1 MNYMSYK
8 TIQVMKK
15 SERAEVIFAAVD
27 GMEKPVVVKKL
38 TEANPEIY
46 REVAKINS
54 PHIPKIYCVEE
65 QEDVL
70 FVAEEFIDG
79 CTLSAYLEK
88 ETLTD
93 TKKLE
98 LMLQLCDAL
107 EVLHRCIPP
116 VIHRDIKPSNIL
128 VTQDGIVKIIDFDA
142 ARQYKTEKNT
152 SDTRLL
158 GTIEYAAPE
167 QFGYSQTDLR
177 SDIYSAGVVFSEIK
191 IGKEAPF
198 AKDWKR
204 LVDKCTSFDPE
215 NRYKN
220 VAELKKDLL
229 KCIRKRKNG
238 KKYAG
243 FVAVGAAVLLLAAG
257 GLLLSRNKETE
268 VANITPTMAAE
279 PSSVPTAT
287 DVPEIIQTPVPE
299 SPIKNIQTPVAK
311 DNSKRILGVRT
322 EAIGYGFDGM
332 DYVESEGVS
341 YKIHDSGSA
350 SVQFEKNNGRIVF
363 ELPVIVDMNYCVDVM
378 TRIDTPVG
386 DVTFI
391 LYDENGI
398 AVESFDINKTQEAE
412 KVYFSTSCSG
422 KVAYVG
428 FMANDAEL
436 EDYSEFA
443 AKLYYV
449 DFMVINPD
457 TPKISYTMGELAEED
472 YYYCDYTRNEDG
484 SVTIEYEQL
493 HGKLKLRLP
502 EEIDM
507 RYCVGIGIVMKSEQ
521 GLLEVNS
528 YNNEFENV
536 EPFQGYKTKGIEEKL
551 LRSYTGVA
559 VGGIGLRIDGPET
572 EDYSGCTATV
582 YAINFYM
589 EDDYQEKI
597 AQASA
602 AIPPEMIEKKV
613 VGKQAEPV
621 KYLISDLQYKDFND
635 LSYQLNDDGS
645 VFLKFTKIY
654 DSILYE
660 IPEMIDM
667 SCCEKFTVKM
677 DVHKGEVA
685 VILHDENGM
694 SVESFYHPYGTAEED
709 GLSFSWSPRHMGKAA
724 YISFMAN
731 DGGLEDYSD
740 FDSTVYSVTFYMEEP
755 EENEVTEPAGTEGVV
770 LLQDRII
777 WSESALPVNIA
788 LNRTELCKVE
798 RVFLCEQESATEP
811 YVEAITE
818 LP

>member
-1 MNYMSYK
+1 MDYMSYK
-8 TIQVMKK
+8 TIQVIKK
-15 SERAEVIFAAVD
+15 SERAEIIFAAVD
-27 GMEKPVVVKKL
+27 GMEKPVVIKRL

-46 REVAKINS
+46 RQVAKTNS

-65 QEDVL
+65 QENELV
-70 FVAEEFIDG
+70 VAEEFIDG
-79 CTLSAYLEK
+79 CTLSTYLEK
-88 ETLTD
+88 EILTD

-107 EVLHRCIPP
+107 DVLHRCIPP

-128 VTQDGIVKIIDFDA
+128 ITPDGVLKIIDFDA

-177 SDIYSAGVVFSEIK
+177 SDIYSVGVVFSEIK

-229 KCIRKRKNG
+229 KCIRKEKNG

-243 FVAVGAAVLLLAAG
+243 VVVAVTAVLLLSVS
-257 GLLLSRNKETE
+257 GLFLTQNKENE
-268 VANITPTMAAE
+268 AENITPTMAAE
-279 PSSVPTAT
+279 PSPAPTAT
-287 DVPEIIQTPVPE
+287 PTVTATPVPE
-299 SPIKNIQTPVAK
+299 SVVENIKTPVKNKAW
-311 DNSKRILGVRT
+311 KRTIGTRT
-322 EAIGYGFDGM
+322 EVVGYTISGM

-341 YKIHDSGSA
+341 YKMHDSGSA
-350 SVQFEKNNGRIVF
+350 LIQFEKNYDRIVF
-363 ELPVIVDMNYCVDVM
+363 ELPVVVDMDYCVDVM
-378 TRIDTPVG
+378 TRIDTRVG
-386 DVTFI
+386 DVTMI
-391 LYDENGI
+391 LYNENGI
-398 AVESFDINKTQEAE
+398 AVESFDINKMEE
-412 KVYFSTSCSG
+412 SKEVYFSTNCKG
-422 KVAYVG
+422 RVAYVG
-428 FMANDAEL
+428 FMANDKDL
-436 EDYSEFA
+436 EDFSDFTTTV
-443 AKLYYV
+443 YYV
-449 DFMVINPD
+449 DFLVINPD
-457 TPKISYTMGELAEED
+457 TPKISYTMAELAEED
-472 YYYCDYTRNEDG
+472 YYYCDYARNEDG
-484 SVTIEYEQL
+484 SVLIEYEQL

-502 EEIDM
+502 EEVDM
-507 RYCVGIGIVMKSEQ
+507 RYCVGIGIVMKSEE

-528 YNNEFENV
+528 YNKEFEYV
-536 EPFQGYKTKGIEEKL
+536 ESFQGYRTNGIEEKL
-551 LRSYTGVA
+551 LKSYTGVA

-572 EDYSGCTATV
+572 GDYSGCTATV

-602 AIPPEMIEKKV
+602 AIPSEMIEKKI

-654 DSILYE
+654 DSIFYE
-660 IPEMIDM
+660 LPERIDM
-667 SCCEKFTVKM
+667 SCCEKFAVKM

-685 VILHDENGM
+685 VVLHDETGM
-694 SVESFYHPYGTAEED
+694 SVESFYPPYGTAEED
-709 GLSFSWSPRHMGKAA
+709 GMSFSWTPRYTGKVA
-724 YISFMAN
+724 YISFLAN
-731 DGGLEDYSD
+731 DGELEDYSD
-740 FDSTVYSVTFYMEEP
+740 FDSTVYSVTFDMENT
-755 EENEVTEPAGTEGVV
+755 EE
-770 LLQDRII
+770 
-777 WSESALPVNIA
+777 
-788 LNRTELCKVE
+788 
-798 RVFLCEQESATEP
+798 
-811 YVEAITE
+811 
-818 LP
+818 